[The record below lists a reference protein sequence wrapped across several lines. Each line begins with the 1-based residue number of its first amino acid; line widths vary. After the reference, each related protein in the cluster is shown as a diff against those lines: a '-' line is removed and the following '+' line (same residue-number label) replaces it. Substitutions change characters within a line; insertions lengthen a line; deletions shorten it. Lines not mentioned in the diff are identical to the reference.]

1 MQLPALFKT
10 SIPEG
15 KNAKQDDY
23 FGIET
28 NTAAVWSVV
37 TVCSFP

>member
-28 NTAAVWSVV
+28 NTAAVSVV